1 MHLVQEQEEPGKTKY
16 RVYTKNGALIYVGHH
31 AGAAQEMYEN
41 GEREELDVRKTREAR
56 SSGSSD

>member
-16 RVYTKNGALIYVGHH
+16 RVYTKNGALIYVGYH